1 MKLYNGLPLY
11 KVVIDLDDERL
22 GMDAIS
28 LVDDPAVG
36 DLFLKFS
43 KEHKLIQFTADE
55 EKHIITGVALSCNLP
70 IYRVFD
76 GEECYV
82 TFDKETIEKLVLDY
96 SRKNLFN
103 SVNLQHDDN
112 TFQDGI
118 YMIESYFVNRERG
131 IAPKEFDDIDNGS
144 YIVSYKVVNDELWN
158 EIKNSGD
165 LNGFSI
171 QGFFDLEP
179 AEEKEYDIEDIF
191 NSLFV
196 QERDIR
202 GYIDDRKQLEITENG
217 NTYKGQIYSLGK
229 TDGKRSCILQ
239 NNDRMEW
246 KVVLLDDI
254 EKIKQLDT
262 EIAAWQTD
270 SPSFNK
276 IMEDESTT
284 TEKTISAPVN
294 TIDWAIDNN
303 APVMIS
309 YFDGENSDGRGFR
322 QCIIGAYGFTRKGNE
337 CIRVYQYYGA
347 SHSDPGGS
355 GIWRLLLTKRIVNF
369 QVIEGME
376 PVLEAPYGFNAAGDD
391 GMGTVMKVAEFLY

>member
-11 KVVIDLDDERL
+11 DLVSLSEDER
-22 GMDAIS
+22 MTKIS
-28 LVDDPAVG
+28 LVDDPAVEV
-36 DLFLKFS
+36 DFMCFTKEKQPITFS
-43 KEHKLIQFTADE
+43 TDELQHK
-55 EKHIITGVALSCNLP
+55 ITGCAIWADKP

-82 TFDKETIEKLVLDY
+82 RFTKEYIQNLVEMY
-96 SRKNLFN
+96 SKDGRWNL
-103 SVNLQHDDN
+103 VNLQHNDDN
-112 TFQDGI
+112 VVDGI
-118 YMIESYFVNRERG
+118 VMTEFFIKDSEKGVSPKGFEEVSDGSLFVTYHVT
-131 IAPKEFDDIDNGS
+131 DDKLWDEIYNG
-144 YIVSYKVVNDELWN
+144 ND
-158 EIKNSGD
+158 I
-165 LNGFSI
+165 NGFSI
-171 QGFFDLEP
+171 EVYASLEP

-284 TEKTISAPVN
+284 TEKTISAPV
-294 TIDWAIDNN
+294 TTVSEALKNN
-303 APVMIS
+303 KVMMLS
-309 YFDGENSDGRGFR
+309 YYDGENSDGRGFR
-322 QCIIGAYGFTRKGNE
+322 QVLICHYGYTKKGNE
-337 CIRVYQYYGA
+337 MFIAYQYYGA
-347 SHSDPGGS
+347 SHSDTAGQ
-355 GIWRLLLTKRIVNF
+355 GIWRTFLTKR
-369 QVIEGME
+369 VINLVEASNME
-376 PVLEAPYGFNAAGDD
+376 PVLEAPYGFTSSPSPES
-391 GMGTVMKVAEFLY
+391 GTILETAEFLY

>member
-11 KVVIDLDDERL
+11 DLVSLSEDER
-22 GMDAIS
+22 MTKIS
-28 LVDDPAVG
+28 LVDDPAVEV
-36 DLFLKFS
+36 DFMCFTKEKQPITFS
-43 KEHKLIQFTADE
+43 TDELQHK
-55 EKHIITGVALSCNLP
+55 ITGCAIWADKP

-82 TFDKETIEKLVLDY
+82 RFTKEYIQNLVEMY
-96 SRKNLFN
+96 SKDGRWNL
-103 SVNLQHDDN
+103 VNLQHNDDN
-112 TFQDGI
+112 VVDGI
-118 YMIESYFVNRERG
+118 VMTEFFIKDSEKGVSPKGFEEVSDGSLFVTYHVT
-131 IAPKEFDDIDNGS
+131 DDKLWDEIYNG
-144 YIVSYKVVNDELWN
+144 ND
-158 EIKNSGD
+158 I
-165 LNGFSI
+165 NGFSI
-171 QGFFDLEP
+171 EVYASLEP

-217 NTYKGQIYSLGK
+217 NTYNGQIYSLGK

-254 EKIKQLDT
+254 DKIKQLDT

-337 CIRVYQYYGA
+337 CIRVFQYYGA
-347 SHSDPGGS
+347 SHSDPAGQ